1 MNRSKMWLA
10 LLAAGW
16 LSLAAEAAPAPAP
29 VAVPTSPIA
38 EALRLRG
45 LLPGI
50 APLAVSPAVMAGEDT
65 IQMERRL
72 PAYQTVTRNVT
83 QMIPAQKVVTETVKK
98 PGGGAVQVQRVVTE
112 MVPVT
117 RQVQVSVQVPG
128 GRAVQV
134 RVAVKACKFFVVSK
148 EGKLKALDADKA
160 TALLKKRTAVLAG
173 TSAEVD
179 PRTLD
184 LIKPGTLCVIHE
196 PPAPERLPEPRPP
209 VPDRRGP

>member
-1 MNRSKMWLA
+1 MNLSRKWLA

-16 LSLAAEAAPAPAP
+16 LPLAAAAAPAPAP

-45 LLPGI
+45 LFPQT
-50 APLAVSPAVMAGEDT
+50 APLTVSPAVMAGEDT
-65 IQMERRL
+65 IQLERRL
-72 PAYQTVTRNVT
+72 PVYQTVTRNVT
-83 QMIPAQKVVTETVKK
+83 QMVPVQKVVTETVQK

-117 RQVQVSVQVPG
+117 RQVQVTVQVPG
-128 GRAVQV
+128 GRAAQV
-134 RVAVKACKFFVVSK
+134 RVAVKTCKFFVVSK

-160 TALLKKRTAVLAG
+160 TALLKKRTPVLAG

-179 PRTLD
+179 PRSLE
-184 LIKPGTLCVIHE
+184 LVKPGTLCVIHE

-209 VPDRRGP
+209 VPDRRRP